1 MRRREPGVDRA
12 SIGKKSVLT
21 RLMPETTLRLTLDNL
36 LDRLGVGGQIEELEE
51 TLPLSND
58 SIDEIRIAIEL
69 ILNHV
74 VEYLEQEEHE
84 VVIVCVCE
92 QEGRRREGV

>member
-1 MRRREPGVDRA
+1 MRRREPGVGRA
-12 SIGKKSVLT
+12 SIGKKTVLT
-21 RLMPETTLRLTLDNL
+21 RLLPETTLRLSLDNL

-58 SIDEIRIAIEL
+58 SIDEIRIAVEL

-84 VVIVCVCE
+84 VVVVGVCE
-92 QEGRRREGV
+92 QEGRCREGV